1 MIMIAIGRKLRDP
14 GQNRLIE
21 AADRRLLAELLHRY
35 GCPGCGYRRH
45 LGVRERP
52 RCRHEGCTSSAT
64 HGPDGEA
71 IVCWAHAGDWPAVRY
86 DWP

>member
-1 MIMIAIGRKLRDP
+1 LRDP
-14 GQNRLIE
+14 GQNRRIE

-35 GCPGCGYRRH
+35 GCPGCGYRRIWACAS
-45 LGVRERP
+45 GRVAVTKGAPAQRRTG
-52 RCRHEGCTSSAT
+52 RT
-64 HGPDGEA
+64 GEA